1 MGRGPKSRGAGRIRG
16 TARNPGAVPLSGDAA
31 SLGNRMVGWGYGVS
45 PAPGDSCWS
54 PRLGIEWP
62 GEAGRTWRR
71 KHACMM
77 VSNRFDANA
86 GTSGQGTRRSL
97 RHGYA
102 NGNAA
107 VCYGHTVGSVGYVDD
122 AFKRAE
128 PLHQRGEPHR
138 GKGPCRH
145 GRQRV
150 GSLAQGQPVH
160 PDHRRRAIRN
170 PDGCGGAGRDPA
182 YLDDRDRPHQPH
194 RPGCAAQSDP
204 GSAIEMAR
212 IPRRWPVRS
221 ATSSAAGMHR
231 PAGSIRFR

>member
-1 MGRGPKSRGAGRIRG
+1 MPLRLGAEWSG
-16 TARNPGAVPLSGDAA
+16 GAMA
-31 SLGNRMVGWGYGVS
+31 SA

-54 PRLGIEWP
+54 PRLGVEWA

-71 KHACMM
+71 THACMM
-77 VSNRFDANA
+77 VSNRFDVNA

-102 NGNAA
+102 NRNAA

-138 GKGPCRH
+138 GKGSCRH

-150 GSLAQGQPVH
+150 GALAQRQPVH
-160 PDHRRRAIRN
+160 PDHRRRTIRN
-170 PDGCGGAGRDPA
+170 PDGCGGSGRDPA

-204 GSAIEMAR
+204 GMLLGWR
-212 IPRRWPVRS
+212 GHPVGGLSRS